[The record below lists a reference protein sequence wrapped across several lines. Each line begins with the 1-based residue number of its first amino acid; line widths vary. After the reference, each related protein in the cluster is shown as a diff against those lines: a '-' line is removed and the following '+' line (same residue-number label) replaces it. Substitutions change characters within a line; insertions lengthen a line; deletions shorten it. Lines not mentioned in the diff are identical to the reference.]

1 MIDLTNRTTEEVNAL
16 IQKYAPVLELYNKKQ
31 ADIPYLAVILEVGVN
46 YLKTNYAPITIE
58 WKTWMMVILKD
69 LYFKKALQSEAD
81 IPKSINDFILFHN
94 QNYENYVKEI
104 VSVSEFDRDKEFVHR
119 YINKKG

>member
-1 MIDLTNRTTEEVNAL
+1 
-16 IQKYAPVLELYNKKQ
+16 
-31 ADIPYLAVILEVGVN
+31 
-46 YLKTNYAPITIE
+46 LKTNYAPITIE

-69 LYFKKALQSEAD
+69 LYFKKVLQSEAD